1 MKNNI
6 PSIGRRSVR
15 HRNGVAFPRRGA
27 AVVELAVCLPVLVLV
42 TLATVEACTM
52 LFVQQTLKV
61 TAFEGARV
69 GIVPGAK
76 TVNVAYQC
84 TSILDDH
91 NVQGYS
97 VTMNPGNPESLEPGD
112 WFTVTATASF
122 VDNSLIGGWLYA
134 DKQLTR
140 SVSLRAE

>member
-1 MKNNI
+1 M
-6 PSIGRRSVR
+6 G
-15 HRNGVAFPRRGA
+15 RRGA

-69 GIVPGAK
+69 GIVPSAQAA
-76 TVNVAYQC
+76 NVDYQC
-84 TSILDDH
+84 RTILDDH

-97 VTMNPGNPESLEPGD
+97 VTMDPSAPETLESGD
-112 WFTVTATASF
+112 WFTVTTTATF

-134 DKQLTR
+134 DKTLTR
-140 SVSLRAE
+140 SVSLRVD